1 MTGMVRHRR
10 PAGFTLLEMLVVLIV
25 LGFLMVGLNQG
36 VRTGLRLWSAQTHQV
51 GGTAELDSTSRILRT
66 LLGGL
71 PVAATTPGA
80 PLTAIS
86 FKGTTERVTF
96 VGDLP
101 TGLGTTNRAEI
112 TLALRAER
120 LILVWTPHRHEL
132 AGTMPAQSET
142 ELLHGIARV
151 DLAYWGAVSQES
163 PPGWLAQWDSSAL
176 PQLIRVRLSFVAGDG
191 RQWPDLLI
199 APYLSTPDT

>member
-1 MTGMVRHRR
+1 MARREPDPIGLPALAPHRPRSPTAMSDHSRSAVAERRHR
-10 PAGFTLLEMLVVLIV
+10 GFTLLEMLVVLIV

-36 VRTGLRLWSAQTHQV
+36 VRTGLRLWSAQTRQV

-71 PVAATTPGA
+71 PVAAPPHRART
-80 PLTAIS
+80 TAIS
-86 FKGTTERVTF
+86 FKGTAERVAF

-163 PPGWLAQWDSSAL
+163 PPGWL
-176 PQLIRVRLSFVAGDG
+176 
-191 RQWPDLLI
+191 
-199 APYLSTPDT
+199 